1 MDEDDV
7 GLYIVKS
14 IDDPRT
20 LNTTMFMRPPK
31 NILSQ
36 NEVVEIWERL
46 SGLKL
51 DKIYMSEDE
60 LLNMEGKTL
69 VLSEVY
75 NL

>member
-69 VLSEVY
+69 VLNKVY